1 MKKFILSALITILSL
16 LFLAF
21 ISLSLILFFRPT
33 VLINPGTLDLVLRNT
48 DILKKWSW
56 KDAEI
61 NHEWLKWNKR
71 KLSGR
76 FNDLCFLFESESLDV
91 RTCLEEVSW
100 NFIATYNFGEGL
112 QIDSRDPF
120 KIRSDETFITLKE
133 VKEEVPQEK
142 APPDIWKYWQMLWS
156 ESIPEIDIAF
166 ERIFLKMKD
175 QIHEF
180 DLKLIKQ
187 RNELN
192 IFAQDFHL
200 LANRKQFKLTGPE
213 RFSLPFD
220 APTSRPLY
228 VRNLTLT
235 GEVKE
240 SGIPLDLSGA
250 LEALKFHF
258 TSLIDLPITQDP
270 ASVGFRKKLLL
281 ETEGK
286 LSLPQIK
293 ESLERYAPKPF
304 TTLPAPFNVM
314 NGAINAHIVTSDLK
328 DEGSVMITSSLNVD
342 LKSDKQVFQMA
353 LGSDVPLNLENFSP
367 GRILL
372 AIDFK
377 KVTLQ
382 LPRLSKKSLP
392 PQFLP
397 DSRIK
402 TPEMKKQE
410 QKQAQ
415 EEATKKN
422 VNLSMNLEAL
432 GENALQVRTNLL
444 DEILRLNFDLK
455 IREGEL
461 KDGFVQ
467 ILPLET
473 TVFKRPI
480 HVSFLKI
487 IFDYPLDPVIN
498 ARIVFPLPEYKITLN
513 LEGPLSNPRHSFSS
527 EPPLPQND
535 IYSVLLFGR
544 PMSDLAT
551 DDKAAASRTNQ
562 LLSQGILS
570 LSVLYFFAG
579 SPVEYIGYDPET
591 RGATAQIGLGSKSS
605 VRVGRGA
612 SGSTSTSVRRS
623 LGKGWYLDTS
633 VQNNPGIDTS
643 RDRNYGVLLERI
655 ISY

>member
-1 MKKFILSALITILSL
+1 MKRFILYTIGIILSL
-16 LFLAF
+16 IFLALL
-21 ISLSLILFFRPT
+21 SLLLILFFKPT

-48 DILKKWSW
+48 NILKEWSW
-56 KDAEI
+56 KDAEV
-61 NHEWLKWNKR
+61 NHEWIKWNKR
-71 KLSGR
+71 NLRGH
-76 FNDLCFLFESESLDV
+76 FYDLCIVYKSESADV

-100 NFIATYNFGEGL
+100 DFIATYNLGEGL
-112 QIDSRDPF
+112 QIESSDPF
-120 KIRSDETFITLKE
+120 LVRSKESFITLKE
-133 VKEEVPQEK
+133 VKEEEPEEK
-142 APPDIWKYWQMLWS
+142 SPPDVWKYWKTLWS
-156 ESIPEIDIAF
+156 ESIPEIDLAF
-166 ERIFLKMKD
+166 EKIVLKTKD
-175 QIHEF
+175 QTYDF

-192 IFAQDFHL
+192 IYAQDFHL
-200 LANRKQFKLTGPE
+200 IANRKEFELTGPE
-213 RFSLPFD
+213 HFSLPFD
-220 APTSRPLY
+220 VPVSRPIYL
-228 VRNLTLT
+228 RNLSLK

-240 SGIPLDLSGA
+240 SGIPLALSGA
-250 LEALKFHF
+250 LESLKFHF
-258 TSLIDLPITQDP
+258 TSLIDLPIQQDP
-270 ASVGFRKKLLL
+270 ASVGFRKKILLA
-281 ETEGK
+281 TEGN

-293 ESLERYAPKPF
+293 ESLERYAPGPF

-314 NGAINAHIVTSDLK
+314 NGDIKAHIAASDLK
-328 DEGSVMITSSLNVD
+328 DADSVMITSSLNLD

-353 LGSDVPLNLENFSP
+353 LGSDLPLNLETFSP
-367 GRILL
+367 GAILL

-402 TPEMKKQE
+402 TPEMKKHE
-410 QKQAQ
+410 QKQSQ
-415 EEATKKN
+415 EESNKKN
-422 VNLSMNLEAL
+422 IDLSMNLEAL
-432 GENALQVRTNLL
+432 GDKALQVRTNLL
-444 DEILRLNFDLK
+444 DEILRLNFDLE

-461 KDGFVQ
+461 KDGFIQV
-467 ILPLET
+467 LPLKT
-473 TVFKRPI
+473 IVFKRPI
-480 HVSFLKI
+480 QVSSLKI
-487 IFDYPLDPVIN
+487 LFEYPLDPVIN
-498 ARIVFPLPEYKITLN
+498 ATIVFPLPEYKITLN
-513 LEGPLSNPRHSFSS
+513 LEGPLSNPRHSFTS

-544 PMSDLAT
+544 PMSDLAA

-612 SGSTSTSVRRS
+612 GGSTSTSVRRS

-633 VQNNPGIDTS
+633 VQNNSGIDTS
-643 RDRNYGVLLERI
+643 RDQNYGVLLERI